1 MITWPQIARWLIAAG
16 ISLTAVGGIILL
28 LARLGFVPGSLPGDL
43 RFQAGRISCFIPI
56 ATSILLSLLLTLV
69 LNLILRL
76 FSR

>member
-1 MITWPQIARWLIAAG
+1 MITWSQIARWLIAAG

-28 LARLGFVPGSLPGDL
+28 LARLGLVPGTLPGDL
-43 RFQAGRISCFIPI
+43 RFQAGRITCFIPI